1 MKSKSKQQKSRRPQ
15 DKPQTALRI
24 AERRTRLLQLFRA
37 GKSTREASKVL
48 KSEGY
53 GRGSS
58 QPTVAK
64 DLVAMRADFA
74 ARVPEEREQTY
85 RELKGYKEIV
95 AAAEDMGTGEQ
106 IKLLLEVQDR
116 LSRLLGLDAPTKSVS
131 ATVSANA
138 GGPAEA
144 FEFLRHSHG
153 LSEEQLAEVYAFM
166 DQLPRKP
173 LVIDAS
179 SFTEDE
185 PAGESGGTDES

>member
-1 MKSKSKQQKSRRPQ
+1 MKSKPKKHQKSRRPQ

-37 GKSTREASKVL
+37 GKSTREASKML
-48 KSEGY
+48 KSEGF

-74 ARVPEEREQTY
+74 DRIPEEREQTY

-106 IKLLLEVQDR
+106 VKLLLEVQDR
-116 LSRLLGLDAPTKSVS
+116 LSRLLGLDAPTKSVTANVNVPGGEALVGYRRFVKETQHLTPEQVESVFRFIAQIAAS
-131 ATVSANA
+131 A
-138 GGPAEA
+138 
-144 FEFLRHSHG
+144 
-153 LSEEQLAEVYAFM
+153 
-166 DQLPRKP
+166 PRT
-173 LVIDAS
+173 LDAAVGQI
-179 SFTEDE
+179 
-185 PAGESGGTDES
+185 AGESEEVIDE